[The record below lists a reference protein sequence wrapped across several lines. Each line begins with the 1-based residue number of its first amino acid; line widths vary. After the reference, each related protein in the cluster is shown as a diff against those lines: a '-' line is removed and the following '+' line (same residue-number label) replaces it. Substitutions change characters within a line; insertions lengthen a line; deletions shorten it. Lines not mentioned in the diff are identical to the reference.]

1 MNYFCDHQDSFGN
14 CCNNNVELVIEDRM
28 YVCKRCYDSH
38 YIGLDARYF
47 NAILEQKKV
56 QEEVGDVLDMF

>member
-1 MNYFCDHQDSFGN
+1 MVALG
-14 CCNNNVELVIEDRM
+14 M

-56 QEEVGDVLDMF
+56 QEEESKRKESP